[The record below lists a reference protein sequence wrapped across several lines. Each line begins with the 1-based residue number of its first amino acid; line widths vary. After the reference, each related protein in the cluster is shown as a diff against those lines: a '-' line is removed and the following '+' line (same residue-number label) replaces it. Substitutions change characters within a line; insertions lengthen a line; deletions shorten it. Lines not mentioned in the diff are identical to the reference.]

1 MSEKKPVH
9 TEKTIN
15 TEELAESENTKS
27 IESAKNAEN
36 TKSAESTE
44 STESVTDTA
53 DIVSIKR
60 KILIRN
66 TAILM
71 CVAFAAGI
79 VFSSIGWMVKE
90 RHEGQKK
97 AQIEKSGTSSEQETG
112 EKNVHGKHPKEQIV
126 KVGSSFEDQGLKI
139 TVKEADT
146 DYQDY
151 EDEEEF
157 GYDLVSPAEGMRYVM
172 VAFTIENTSG
182 QEKFINIYDF
192 ECYADEESC
201 PQLDLDSIDF
211 INATLSQGETVSFHT
226 YYEVSKDAK
235 SIRVEYEP
243 NFWSDEKVIIQ
254 IF

>member
-1 MSEKKPVH
+1 MSEEKPVH
-9 TEKTIN
+9 TEEPTN
-15 TEELAESENTKS
+15 EETTN
-27 IESAKNAEN
+27 
-36 TKSAESTE
+36 
-44 STESVTDTA
+44 TESVTDTT
-53 DIVSIKR
+53 DVVSIKR

-79 VFSSIGWMVKE
+79 LFSSIGWKVKE
-90 RHEGQKK
+90 RHEGKQK
-97 AQIEKSGTSSEQETG
+97 AQTEESSKGSGEETEEKKERG
-112 EKNVHGKHPKEQIV
+112 EHPKEQIV
-126 KVGSSFEDQGLKI
+126 KVGSSFEDKGLKI
-139 TVKEADT
+139 TVEEADT

-201 PQLDLDSIDF
+201 VQLDLDSIDF

-226 YYEVSKDAK
+226 YYEVPKDAK

-243 NFWSDEKVIIQ
+243 NFWSDEKAIIQ
-254 IF
+254 IL